1 MEYQYK
7 SEYIH
12 DLDTHK
18 EFNRSYSNSRPFT
31 IILGIISCI
40 LLLVLIHTFDRAT
53 SSFQYFFVY
62 AIVFTVSKLISNSKK
77 GDIQYKR
84 MLQANNGSPSHL
96 QQFFTKSGVHC
107 VNALNGNQSDYGYD
121 QFRRVIESRNLLIL
135 VMVHRTCIIINKA
148 NLEGGSPAEF
158 FAFMKSHCPQLKGKK
173 TRKTIMGKITGIAV
187 SVILIL
193 GTIWA
198 LLNLPGFSLMDRIY
212 GRLDN
217 SMSYEQMA
225 DALSQVDI
233 YISVEAIRELV
244 EYDNE
249 FLADYG
255 ESFYTNSL
263 RNQKVE
269 DLLCWEGAGQYD
281 QGTGAWQPSQS
292 GIYWQDMEIWNCESI
307 YTDFLT
313 GVSAMDE
320 TLAFKDIQEDMSH
333 VHIENGVGTIYTTFT
348 WNGTEHQLITTYDYD
363 WFDTT
368 AIWKLGKIINQGDQK
383 LYVTYFDDYGALL
396 YYGTG
401 KQVRKLEHLTGL
413 SFKKADIVT
422 W

>member
-7 SEYIH
+7 SEYVH
-12 DLDTHK
+12 DLDCHK
-18 EFNRSYSNSRPFT
+18 EFSRSYIDASPFQC
-31 IILGIISCI
+31 ILRLFSCI
-40 LLLVLIHTFDRAT
+40 ALLVLISLFDNPSAI
-53 SSFQYFFVY
+53 QYFLTFV
-62 AIVFTVSKLISNSKK
+62 IVFVGIRLVINPKN

-84 MLQANNGSPSHL
+84 MLQANNGSPSH
-96 QQFFTKSGVHC
+96 QQQLFTETGVHC
-107 VNALNGNQSDYGYD
+107 INTINGNHVDFGYD
-121 QFRRVIESRNLLIL
+121 QFRYTIESKNLLIL
-135 VMVHRTCIIINKA
+135 VMQHRTCLIINKA
-148 NLEGGSPAEF
+148 NLEGGSVSDL
-158 FAFMKSHCPQLKGKK
+158 FAFLKVHCPKLKEKK
-173 TRKTIMGKITGIAV
+173 PRRTICGQIVRFLVAMTM
-187 SVILIL
+187 IL
-193 GTIWA
+193 GTIWV
-198 LLNLPGFSLMDRIY
+198 LLNLPGYSVMDKLT

-233 YISVEAIRELV
+233 YISDEAIRELV

-249 FLADYG
+249 YFADYG
-255 ESFYTNSL
+255 ESFYAKSL

-269 DLLCWEGAGQYD
+269 DLLYWEGAGQYD
-281 QGTGAWQPSQS
+281 ADTDTWQPSQS

-348 WNGTEHQLITTYDYD
+348 WNGTAHQIITTYDYD

-383 LYVTYFDDYGALL
+383 LYVTYFEDYGALL

-401 KQVRKLEHLTGL
+401 TQVRKLEHLTGL
-413 SFKKADIVT
+413 NFKKADIIS

>member
-12 DLDTHK
+12 DLDCHK
-18 EFNRSYSNSRPFT
+18 EFNRSYVNSRPFT

-96 QQFFTKSGVHC
+96 QQFFTESGVHC

-121 QFRRVIESRNLLIL
+121 QFRRVIESKNLLIL

-148 NLEGGSPAEF
+148 TLEGGSPAEF
-158 FAFMKSHCPQLKGKK
+158 FAFMKSRCPKLKGKK
-173 TRKTIMGKITGIAV
+173 TRKTIMGKITGIV
-187 SVILIL
+187 ISVILIL

-217 SMSYEQMA
+217 SMSYAQMA

-233 YISVEAIRELV
+233 HISDHAIQELV

-249 FLADYG
+249 YLSDYG
-255 ESFYTNSL
+255 ESFYANSI
-263 RNQKVE
+263 RNQK
-269 DLLCWEGAGQYD
+269 
-281 QGTGAWQPSQS
+281 
-292 GIYWQDMEIWNCESI
+292 I
-307 YTDFLT
+307 
-313 GVSAMDE
+313 
-320 TLAFKDIQEDMSH
+320 
-333 VHIENGVGTIYTTFT
+333 
-348 WNGTEHQLITTYDYD
+348 
-363 WFDTT
+363 
-368 AIWKLGKIINQGDQK
+368 
-383 LYVTYFDDYGALL
+383 
-396 YYGTG
+396 
-401 KQVRKLEHLTGL
+401 
-413 SFKKADIVT
+413 
-422 W
+422 